1 MKQFLEGVIDHIVSL
16 QTGASILQQ
25 AVMMQ
30 VKVTWDFFHDFS
42 LSTGFKTPIATKV
55 VCFSCLLKCLRSHY
69 GKQFGPRSDCSC
81 SGFRLFASMLN
92 SSVMLGNHLQQ
103 TTSAEDILRCI
114 FFLGALRVKN
124 QQL

>member
-30 VKVTWDFFHDFS
+30 VKVSWELFHDFF

-55 VCFSCLLKCLRSHY
+55 IFFSCLLKCLRSLY
-69 GKQFGPRSDCSC
+69 GKQ
-81 SGFRLFASMLN
+81 
-92 SSVMLGNHLQQ
+92 SVLG
-103 TTSAEDILRCI
+103 SRCLLLCLI
-114 FFLGALRVKN
+114 C
-124 QQL
+124 Q